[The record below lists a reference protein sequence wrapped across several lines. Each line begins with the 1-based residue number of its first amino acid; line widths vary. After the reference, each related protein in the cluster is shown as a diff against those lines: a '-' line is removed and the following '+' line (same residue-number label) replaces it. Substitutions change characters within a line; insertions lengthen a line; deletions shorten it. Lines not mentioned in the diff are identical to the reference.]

1 MHSLHLTRPAA
12 AAAAAALGASLLVPT
27 AAAADTEPDAAG
39 VVINEAY
46 LSGGSRDAAFTHKF
60 VELFNPTDSAVNL
73 DGWSL
78 QYRSATGE
86 ADSHGLAELS
96 GTIEPGEHF
105 LISGGSNGTNGE
117 ALPAVDLVVGGSF
130 NPSGTKGTVILAETA
145 ERLSLPTGS
154 VIDVENVA
162 DLLGYGSSNTFET
175 AAATAPSSNSDPKS
189 LNRTDALDTNDNSAD
204 FTLSA
209 DITPTASG
217 SAGDGSGEGDGDG
230 SGDGT
235 DEPQEPAQNV
245 TIAEIQGDGDRTP
258 LYGEDVVTH
267 GVVTAAFPTGGING
281 LFIQT
286 PGTGTDMEASA
297 SHGVFVYAPRAT
309 GDVAVGDYVEVAG
322 YATEYYDLTQ
332 VNASNGTLTVIDEDV
347 EPITPIAGP
356 WPETDAER
364 ERFESM
370 LWQPEFG
377 FTVTDNYSLNQYGE
391 IGLAFGDSELV
402 PGEPRLPQPTDVA
415 PAGSDLAAQI
425 AEENASRS
433 ILLDDGATA
442 DYMRND
448 ATKDSPLP
456 YLDADQ
462 PIRVGAEV
470 EFTAPVV
477 LHYSFDEWRFQPQS
491 QITGAADEDVPVTFE
506 NTREETP
513 AEVGGDITLSSFNV
527 LNYFPTT
534 GEEFVAEL
542 GGTCSWY
549 TDRDGEPVATNR
561 CNPNGPR
568 GAADSEDLERQEAK
582 IVAAI
587 NALDADV
594 VSLEEIENSA
604 AFGKDR
610 DFALATLTDALNEAL
625 GDDVWQYVPSP
636 ADVPTDEDVIRTA
649 FIYQKDA
656 VKPIEESVILTDS
669 DAFFNAREPLAQAFQ
684 AKRGN
689 VQTRFV
695 AIVNHFKSKGSDP
708 ADGSANADTGDGQG
722 AWNQA
727 RVEQAEALVDFA
739 DELTD
744 SRNTEKVFLTGDF
757 NSYTHEDPME
767 VFYAAGYVNLGSE
780 TEHTYLFDS
789 LVGSLDHILA
799 SPEAAE
805 TVSGST
811 VWDINADEPIALEYS
826 RYNYNVTDLYT
837 ADQYRASDHDP
848 VLVGLEL
855 PSGPPAAARWE
866 ADATYRAGDTVSYD
880 GATFEAQWYSRN
892 QEPGANPYS
901 AWAEQGEPV
910 ACAAL
915 ETTAAAWTPSE
926 VYTGGET
933 VVHGGQ
939 AFTAQ
944 WYSRNQEPGQRHG
957 PWELAGA
964 C

>member
-1 MHSLHLTRPAA
+1 MHSLHLSRPAA
-12 AAAAAALGASLLVPT
+12 VAAAAALGASLLVPT

-60 VELFNPTDSAVNL
+60 VELFNPTDHAVSL

-96 GTIEPGEHF
+96 GTIEPGGHF
-105 LISGGSNGTNGE
+105 LISGGSNGTAGDQ
-117 ALPAVDLVVGGSF
+117 LPAADVTAGGAF
-130 NPSGTKGTVILAETA
+130 NPSGSRGTIILAQTS

-154 VIDVENVA
+154 IIGVENVA

-175 AAATAPSSNSDPKS
+175 EAADAPASNADPKS
-189 LNRTDALDTNDNSAD
+189 LNRTEGPDSDDNSAD
-204 FTLSA
+204 FSLSA
-209 DITPTASG
+209 AVTPTAST
-217 SAGDGSGEGDGDG
+217 GDGGNGDG
-230 SGDGT
+230 GDG
-235 DEPQEPAQNV
+235 EPDEPAQTV
-245 TIAEIQGDGDRTP
+245 TIAEIQGEADATP
-258 LYGEDVVTH
+258 LEGTDVVTH
-267 GVVTAAFPTGGING
+267 GVVTAAFPTGGLDG

-286 PGTGTDMEASA
+286 PGTGADVESAA
-297 SHGVFVYAPRAT
+297 SHGVFVYAPDAT
-309 GDVAVGDYVEVAG
+309 SDVAVGDYVEVSG
-322 YATEYYDLTQ
+322 YATEYYGLTQ
-332 VNASNGTLTVIDEDV
+332 VNASDGTVEVLDEQV
-347 EPITPIAGP
+347 EPVTALTGA
-356 WPETDAER
+356 WPTDDADR

-370 LWQPEFG
+370 LFQPASG
-377 FTVTDNYSLNQYGE
+377 FTVADNYSLNQYGE

-402 PGEPRLPQPTDVA
+402 PGEPRLLQPTDVA

-448 ATKDSPLP
+448 AAKDSPLP

-477 LHYSFDEWRFQPQS
+477 LHYSFDEWRFQPQG
-491 QITGAADEDVPVTFE
+491 QVTGAADEDVPVTFD

-636 ADVPTDEDVIRTA
+636 ADVPADEDVIRTA

-669 DAFFNAREPLAQAFQ
+669 AAFSNAREPLAQAFQ

-708 ADGSANADTGDGQG
+708 ADGSANADIGDGQG

-767 VFYAAGYVNLGSE
+767 VFYAAGYANLGSE

-855 PSGPPAAARWE
+855 ASGPPAAAPWE